1 MDPHLFHRLWRRPWL
16 SLCSLI
22 LSTALCFLVCFLT
35 DYRQNQQQELS
46 QTQKDFPITCVVTDI
61 RGTKSTDLRMDADL
75 AAFVT
80 DGPLSGY
87 VRQVRLTK
95 RFDYGWALMGVRNGF
110 ASLTAINHLDCADI
124 LNPDRGG
131 SIVWLTDED
140 IFQSQTPMVI
150 VPESI
155 YLRLQE
161 TPDALTEPL
170 HLDITDPVIN
180 PNTSPEK
187 ATQTVEFRLAGY
199 YPGSGW
205 DLYMAY
211 DAAQIMEGEYF
222 DRNTCD
228 SISFFAADNLALAAL
243 SETAS
248 PVFGA
253 VDPKAPPFSEEV
265 ALTIH
270 DQQYRATVTALEQN
284 IARSAYLLPAV
295 LVLSVAV
302 GFLLGFLS
310 TRSERKTYALMRTMG
325 MTQNKLF
332 LSVLREQ
339 LVLTVLAAVLA
350 LVITREIV
358 PTAIYLL
365 CNTVGCICSVMKSV
379 NVPPTAILR
388 EQE

>member
-1 MDPHLFHRLWRRPWL
+1 MDPHLFHRIWRRPWL

-22 LSTALCFLVCFLT
+22 LSLAMCFLVCFLT
-35 DYRQNQQQELS
+35 DYRQNQQRELE
-46 QTQKDFPITCVVTDI
+46 QVQKDFPISCVVTDI

-80 DGPLSGY
+80 DGPLAGY

-95 RFDYGWALMGVRNGF
+95 RFDYGWALMGVPNGF
-110 ASLTAINHLDCADI
+110 GSLTAVSHPDCADI

-131 SIVWLTDED
+131 RIVWLTGED

-150 VPESI
+150 VPESM

-161 TPDALTEPL
+161 TPDALNEPL
-170 HLDITDPVIN
+170 SLDVTDPVIN
-180 PNTSPEK
+180 PNTDPEK

-228 SISFFAADNLALAAL
+228 SISFLAADNLALDTL
-243 SETAS
+243 SEVAA
-248 PVFGA
+248 PVFTA
-253 VDPKAPPFSEEV
+253 VDPKAPAFTEEV

-284 IARSAYLLPAV
+284 ITRSAYLLPAV

-302 GFLLGFLS
+302 GFLVGFLS
-310 TRSERKTYALMRTMG
+310 TRSEKRTYALMRTMG
-325 MTQNKLF
+325 MTQTKLF
-332 LSVLREQ
+332 FSVLREQ
-339 LVLTVLAAVLA
+339 LVLTVLASLLA
-350 LVITREIV
+350 LALTRKVLPTLIYIV
-358 PTAIYLL
+358 
-365 CNTVGCICSVMKSV
+365 CNTVGCVCSVTRAV
-379 NVPPTAILR
+379 TVPPTAILR
-388 EQE
+388 DQE